1 MATRLQPTESLEL
14 VTAPTATPVS
24 LSEAKDHL
32 RVDSDDD
39 DALVT
44 RLIAVATAFT
54 DAQGALGSAMITQTW
69 GQWIGANPNQTVPL
83 ILGPF
88 QAIDAVKYYDVD
100 GVLQTDTLSNY
111 DVFGTKTAK
120 YIGPKSG
127 FSWPVAQDRSDAIK
141 IEYTIGF
148 GDAETDIPDTIRH
161 ALLLL
166 IDHWYE
172 NREQA
177 TTDNLMDI
185 PWGFDALMNM
195 HRASWY
201 G

>member
-1 MATRLQPTESLEL
+1 MATRLQPTEALEL
-14 VTAPTATPVS
+14 VTAPTAMPVS
-24 LSEAKDHL
+24 LAEAKDHL

-39 DALVT
+39 DVLVT

-54 DAQGALGSAMITQTW
+54 DAQGALGAAMITQTW
-69 GQWIGANPNQTVPL
+69 GQWIGANPEQTVP
-83 ILGPF
+83 IFLGPF
-88 QAIDAVKYYDVD
+88 QSLDAVKYYDVD

-111 DVFGTKTAK
+111 DIFGTKAAK
-120 YIGPKSG
+120 YIGPKAG

-148 GDAETDIPDTIRH
+148 GDAASDIPDTIRH

-166 IDHWYE
+166 IGHWYE

-177 TTDNLMDI
+177 TTDNLNDI

-195 HRASWY
+195 HRVSWY